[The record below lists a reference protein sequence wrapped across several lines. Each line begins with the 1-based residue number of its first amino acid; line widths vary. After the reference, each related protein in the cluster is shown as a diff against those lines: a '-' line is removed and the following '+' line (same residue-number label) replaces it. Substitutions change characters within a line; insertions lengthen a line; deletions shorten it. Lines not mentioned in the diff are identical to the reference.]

1 MIKKKIQN
9 IYKNIVY
16 SIFKI
21 FYGDI
26 KGIAK
31 PDKTKGE
38 IVDIVIDQKYRYKL
52 YICSG
57 QGII

>member
-31 PDKTKGE
+31 LDKTKGE
-38 IVDIVIDQKYRYKL
+38 IEDVVIDKV
-52 YICSG
+52 
-57 QGII
+57 